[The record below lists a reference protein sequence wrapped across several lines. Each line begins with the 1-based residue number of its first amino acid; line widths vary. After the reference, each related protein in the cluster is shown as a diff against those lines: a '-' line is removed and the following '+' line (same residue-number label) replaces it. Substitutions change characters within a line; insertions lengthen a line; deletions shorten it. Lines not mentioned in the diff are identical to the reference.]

1 MRLDVIPPCGART
14 IEEVIRDGG
23 EEDLPEGRSV
33 EEHQGREQGC
43 SDPGD
48 EEEDSE
54 EDGEADGR
62 LITVRMRSPTGPG
75 SARARRFVPEV

>member
-1 MRLDVIPPCGART
+1 VIC
-14 IEEVIRDGG
+14 DGG

-33 EEHQGREQGC
+33 EEHEGREQGC

-48 EEEDSE
+48 EEADSE

-62 LITVRMRSPTGPG
+62 LVTVHHRSPTGPG
-75 SARARRFVPEV
+75 SARARRFAPRASREGITWLR